1 MIVAFDFVIVLD
13 HGSKIVHFYLFGFCS
28 FCYGPSL
35 KNASLSHITVGCN
48 ADVVNMAGEKYTS
61 FLNVPEIVGRS
72 TSVFSQYKFPTTS
85 YDNICLND
93 AGLVRNVL
101 RQVPVSTG
109 LKLAYGEEEPNTS
122 ISSAGECVMHSSTM
136 CHNDNLLVEFA
147 RQSDEYDHFIR
158 IQGENFRKGIAELN
172 QRHTVSLLNALEKEV
187 RHRMHEKDVEIQN
200 HNQRNKE
207 LMEKMRQIDMEA
219 QMWHLRAKQNE
230 SLVDVLRNNIN
241 HVFQQG
247 AAALK
252 EDCGESMADDAVS
265 SCNQNVV
272 DPSFKSSKELV
283 NCKACKSKEVSVLVL
298 PCRHLCLCTDCD
310 VSIDVCPVCRANK
323 VGTLQVYMS

>member
-1 MIVAFDFVIVLD
+1 M
-13 HGSKIVHFYLFGFCS
+13 
-28 FCYGPSL
+28 
-35 KNASLSHITVGCN
+35 SHITVGCN

-158 IQGENFRKGIAELN
+158 IQVHFLY
-172 QRHTVSLLNALEKEV
+172 
-187 RHRMHEKDVEIQN
+187 
-200 HNQRNKE
+200 
-207 LMEKMRQIDMEA
+207 
-219 QMWHLRAKQNE
+219 LRYANTAC
-230 SLVDVLRNNIN
+230 LILFDVLFIQSCWN
-241 HVFQQG
+241 
-247 AAALK
+247 
-252 EDCGESMADDAVS
+252 AV
-265 SCNQNVV
+265 VETEI
-272 DPSFKSSKELV
+272 FK
-283 NCKACKSKEVSVLVL
+283 AY
-298 PCRHLCLCTDCD
+298 HMM
-310 VSIDVCPVCRANK
+310 IWRAR
-323 VGTLQVYMS
+323 